1 MGPKARA
8 TELRKQIRCKKIF
21 GVPGNHDKDTRKLIQ
36 EFSWLNDLAEV
47 SLNGQRIVL
56 CHYAMRVWNQS
67 SHRHAWHLY
76 GHSHGRLVSAG
87 AKIPIVP
94 VEFSPPLN
102 VVHRSP
108 LHTEEVPKLV
118 KGERRA
124 RTERT
129 ATARN
134 EHPGHQQ
141 VDRLGPQDDSQVHAG
156 GRVGTGVWPTLST
169 AEQARCV

>member
-1 MGPKARA
+1 MPFLAPRGKP
-8 TELRKQIRCKKIF
+8 
-21 GVPGNHDKDTRKLIQ
+21 
-36 EFSWLNDLAEV
+36 SW
-47 SLNGQRIVL
+47 SRIVWV
-56 CHYAMRVWNQS
+56 HP
-67 SHRHAWHLY
+67 
-76 GHSHGRLVSAG
+76 GIFVSAG

-102 VVHRSP
+102 VVNRSP

-129 ATARN
+129 TTARN

>member
-1 MGPKARA
+1 MIVVYG
-8 TELRKQIRCKKIF
+8 L
-21 GVPGNHDKDTRKLIQ
+21 GYG
-36 EFSWLNDLAEV
+36 
-47 SLNGQRIVL
+47 GQRKDREQRSYGSNEGQGRIL
-56 CHYAMRVWNQS
+56 RRV
-67 SHRHAWHLY
+67 RPGLV
-76 GHSHGRLVSAG
+76 LVSAG

-102 VVHRSP
+102 VVNRSP
-108 LHTEEVPKLV
+108 LHTEEVPRLV

-141 VDRLGPQDDSQVHAG
+141 VDRLGPQDDSQVHASG
-156 GRVGTGVWPTLST
+156 GFGTGVWPTLST

>member
-1 MGPKARA
+1 MCSV
-8 TELRKQIRCKKIF
+8 RKRRCC
-21 GVPGNHDKDTRKLIQ
+21 VTVHPSSTQ
-36 EFSWLNDLAEV
+36 A
-47 SLNGQRIVL
+47 Q
-56 CHYAMRVWNQS
+56 QS
-67 SHRHAWHLY
+67 RC
-76 GHSHGRLVSAG
+76 VSAG

-94 VEFSPPLN
+94 VEFSPSLS
-102 VVHRSP
+102 VVNRSP

-124 RTERT
+124 RTKRT

-156 GRVGTGVWPTLST
+156 GGVGTGVWPTVST
-169 AEQARCV
+169 AKQARCVQAVFGTAAARRSVERASVAARIARA